1 MSAAEAEERQHIVVG
16 VDGTQA
22 SIDALRWAL
31 LLARKTHGRVE
42 AVMAYEIP
50 MYVYV
55 APTAT
60 EADFAR
66 YAQELLDRVISEAS
80 DVAPDVPLESRLE
93 AAAPGPVL
101 RHASQHA
108 DLLVVGTHGHGQIPG
123 MYIGSVATY
132 CIHHAWCPVVVYR
145 TPEM

>member
-1 MSAAEAEERQHIVVG
+1 MSSADAPAHIVVG
-16 VDGTQA
+16 VDGTETSMA
-22 SIDALRWAL
+22 ALRWAL
-31 LLARKTHGRVE
+31 SHARGMHARVE

-60 EADFAR
+60 EADFAG
-66 YAQELLDRVISEAS
+66 YAQELLDRIISEARDAEP
-80 DVAPDVPLESRLE
+80 DVALE
-93 AAAPGPVL
+93 ARIEPSAAGPCL
-101 RHASQHA
+101 TRASRGA

-132 CIHHAWCPVVVYR
+132 CVHHAACPVVVYR
-145 TPEM
+145 TPAM